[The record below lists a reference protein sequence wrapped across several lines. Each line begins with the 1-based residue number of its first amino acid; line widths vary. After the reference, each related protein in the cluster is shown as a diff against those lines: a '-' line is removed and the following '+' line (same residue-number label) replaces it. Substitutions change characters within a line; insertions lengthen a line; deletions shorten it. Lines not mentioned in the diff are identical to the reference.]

1 MTLRSLGVAA
11 VAAVAVGVS
20 AGPALATG
28 GGNDTSAKLRKAV
41 SVDGIRLHQGA
52 LNLIGEITTGNR
64 LAGGPGHDLSADY
77 VALQA
82 RLAGLNVSRH
92 NFEYFNQLL
101 ADWKPPILD
110 VKRGK

>member
-11 VAAVAVGVS
+11 VTAVALGVG

-28 GGNDTSAKLRKAV
+28 GGGNDTSAELRKAV
-41 SVDGIRLHQGA
+41 KVEGIRLHQAA
-52 LNLIGEITTGNR
+52 LNLIGEVTTGNR

-82 RLAGLNVSRH
+82 KLAGLNVSRQT
-92 NFEYFNQLL
+92 FDYDLFLL

-110 VKRGK
+110 